1 MTIEITNPET
11 ERVVRELARRMNVE
25 PEEAV
30 RRASE
35 AALAHGT
42 AVDVDEIEID
52 AILRRLHDLPVVDA
66 RTPDE
71 ILAEVMD
78 DGPSHGR

>member
-1 MTIEITNPET
+1 MSIEITDPEV
-11 ERVVRELARRMNVE
+11 ERVVRELALRLNVE
-25 PEEAV
+25 PAEAV
-30 RRASE
+30 RLASE

-42 AVDVDEIEID
+42 LAEVDEVEIE

-78 DGPSHGR
+78 DGPSHGH